1 MRKGLEWP
9 VGNPHSTR
17 CNKEAAMQAR
27 MRQACLGVA
36 VAGILVVVGGGAFA
50 QSNSDV
56 GTWTLSV
63 AKSKYSPGPA
73 PKSATTKIE
82 AAGAGVKVTVEQAF
96 ADGTRHWEYTANNDG
111 KDVGVTGNNPDADMI
126 TRTRVNATTVET
138 VNKKGGKVTL
148 TNTSVISSDG
158 KTRTVTT
165 KGTNA
170 QGQMVNNVA
179 VYEKKQ

>member
-1 MRKGLEWP
+1 
-9 VGNPHSTR
+9 
-17 CNKEAAMQAR
+17 MQAR
-27 MRQACLGVA
+27 MRQACLAVVVA
-36 VAGILVVVGGGAFA
+36 TILVVLGGGAFA

-56 GTWTLSV
+56 GTWTLNV
-63 AKSKYSPGPA
+63 AKSKYSPGPP

-82 AAGAGVKVTVEQAF
+82 AAGAGVKTTVDQVF
-96 ADGTRHWEYTANNDG
+96 PDGTRHWEYTADNDG
-111 KDVGVTGNNPDADMI
+111 KDIRVTGNNPDADTI
-126 TRTRVNATTVET
+126 ARTRVNATTVQT
-138 VNKKGGKVTL
+138 VNKKGGKVTT

-179 VYEKKQ
+179 VYEKQ